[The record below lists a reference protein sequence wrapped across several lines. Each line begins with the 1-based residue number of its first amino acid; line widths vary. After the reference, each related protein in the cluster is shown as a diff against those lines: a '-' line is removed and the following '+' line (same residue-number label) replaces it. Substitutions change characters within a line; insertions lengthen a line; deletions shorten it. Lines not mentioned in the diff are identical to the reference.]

1 MVALPKSY
9 LSNIEKGAKVKVKSI
24 DTGQDFF
31 GIVSR
36 INSKV
41 NTQTQS
47 VEVFI
52 RIKDK
57 RLKEGCTCKPILMLL
72 HLIMYLL

>member
-1 MVALPKSY
+1 M
-9 LSNIEKGAKVKVKSI
+9 KSI

-47 VEVFI
+47 VECLLEL
-52 RIKDK
+52 RINDLRKA
-57 RLKEGCTCKPILMLL
+57 CTCKPILMLL